1 MRDRRGSYEE
11 GNMMMSKVD
20 ISKSGVEILLEDAS
34 DAVPVLDLVKGTIR
48 VDGIPIKT
56 KLVTVD
62 VTQGLSVYE
71 ENKITVSF
79 PVPINASKEE
89 AEDWI
94 DDFSNEINWTD
105 AEKYRDIKY
114 AEETWEFVE

>member
-11 GNMMMSKVD
+11 GNMMMSKVE

-71 ENKITVSF
+71 ENKITVSI

-94 DDFSNEINWTD
+94 DDFSNEISWTD

>member
-11 GNMMMSKVD
+11 GNMMMSKVE

-71 ENKITVSF
+71 ENKITFSF